1 MSIGSGSS
9 FEASRKFSGL
19 RSRCTTPSAW
29 QCATTRT
36 MVRVMAAASRSEY
49 CPRSTIESKSSPPE
63 QSSFLSFF
71 EKKREGEESF
81 FAFS

>member
-1 MSIGSGSS
+1 
-9 FEASRKFSGL
+9 
-19 RSRCTTPSAW
+19 
-29 QCATTRT
+29 
-36 MVRVMAAASRSEY
+36 MAAASRSEY

-71 EKKREGEESF
+71 EKKREGEEIF